1 MNKTKTNRS
10 RKAAKATIRTSKP
23 RTPEQVTRDINNR
36 KINAAFESK
45 VWNTDPQ
52 YRVDFSFNLTKDQDI
67 NDPIEYLYDWMERGV
82 GGHDPVIQALRLR
95 GESIVDRLN
104 TGSGYCMMTGCRDF
118 GFEGSKDEMAR
129 VMEAIGTSPYRISR
143 MTVEMLENEY
153 ARSF

>member
-67 NDPIEYLYDWMERGV
+67 NDPIEYLYDWM
-82 GGHDPVIQALRLR
+82 